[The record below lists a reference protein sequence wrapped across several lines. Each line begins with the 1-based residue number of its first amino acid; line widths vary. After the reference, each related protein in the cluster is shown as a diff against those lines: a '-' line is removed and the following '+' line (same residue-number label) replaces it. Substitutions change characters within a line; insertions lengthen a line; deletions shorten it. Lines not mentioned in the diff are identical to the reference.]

1 MMSEKRLELRTETL
15 AGIYTTSFRR
25 HLCPRAR
32 EGNALDRAISLKG
45 LLHHDRHLG
54 LFLFGFH
61 HFIKSGLLRTEWH
74 AVWPRAWWRLKSR
87 MDRDFSTCAARETA
101 FFQDLNKPV
110 PRSSKFLLVIN
121 GGMHIAKKM
130 YMLAKSWRVVKEVNA
145 CQQQAHAWAAYDRV
159 SVETGF
165 TLWMNLLMHI
175 MGNTT
180 YVACLLLFHFLTRA

>member
-1 MMSEKRLELRTETL
+1 MSEKRLELGTERL

-45 LLHHDRHLG
+45 LLHHDRHHG

-61 HFIKSGLLRTEWH
+61 HFIKLGLLRTEWH
-74 AVWPRAWWRLKSR
+74 AVWPRAWWRLKSSLE
-87 MDRDFSTCAARETA
+87 RDFSTCAARETA

-130 YMLAKSWRVVKEVNA
+130 YMLAKSWRVVEEVNA
-145 CQQQAHAWAAYDRV
+145 CQQQAHAWAHMTEYPSRPDSPCGWTCWCTSWV
-159 SVETGF
+159 TQ
-165 TLWMNLLMHI
+165 LLL
-175 MGNTT
+175 
-180 YVACLLLFHFLTRA
+180 ACLLLFHFLTRA

>member
-32 EGNALDRAISLKG
+32 EGNSLDRAISLKG
-45 LLHHDRHLG
+45 LLHHDRHHG

-61 HFIKSGLLRTEWH
+61 HFIKLGLLRTEWH

-121 GGMHIAKKM
+121 GGMHIAKKNVYARQIM
-130 YMLAKSWRVVKEVNA
+130 TCSERSECLSATGPCVSSVWPSIRRDWFHLVDELDD
-145 CQQQAHAWAAYDRV
+145 AHH
-159 SVETGF
+159 G
-165 TLWMNLLMHI
+165 
-175 MGNTT
+175 
-180 YVACLLLFHFLTRA
+180 